1 MEQVLGQIKADHGN
15 IAHWTLPL
23 LDSFNTSSMAHHET
37 EGGVHAITVTHRNP
51 SSRISENH
59 VLEPNTTRGNN
70 MWWQTAGTT
79 LAIIGLA
86 EIGDK
91 SQLVCMALAAKH
103 GRVRP
108 ILFGAVLAFAL
119 LNGLAVIFG
128 GALAQWLP
136 QEWILG
142 GVAVLFAGFGI
153 HSLLHA
159 DEDEDDDTEERKFGS
174 LFITT
179 FLMIF
184 LAELGDKTQIAVAG
198 LAGIY
203 PILFVWIGATV
214 ALAITSVIGAVA
226 GKTVLGKLPI
236 VWLHRF
242 AGVLFLGMSAFA
254 AWSLLSALNYV

>member
-1 MEQVLGQIKADHGN
+1 M
-15 IAHWTLPL
+15 
-23 LDSFNTSSMAHHET
+23 
-37 EGGVHAITVTHRNP
+37 
-51 SSRISENH
+51 
-59 VLEPNTTRGNN
+59 
-70 MWWQTAGTT
+70 MWWQSAGAS

-108 ILFGAVLAFAL
+108 ILFGAILAFAL
-119 LNGLAVIFG
+119 LNAAAVMFG
-128 GALAQWLP
+128 GALANWLP

-142 GVAVLFAGFGI
+142 GVTLLFAGFGI

-159 DEDEDDDTEERKFGS
+159 ADEEDDEDEPDVKYHS
-174 LFITT
+174 LIVTT

-203 PILFVWIGATV
+203 PIIAVWVGATV
-214 ALAITSVIGAVA
+214 ALALTSVIGAVA
-226 GKTVLGKLPI
+226 GKTVLRRLPI

-242 AGVLFLGMSAFA
+242 AGVLFLLMSAFA
-254 AWSLLSALNYV
+254 GWSLLTELKIL